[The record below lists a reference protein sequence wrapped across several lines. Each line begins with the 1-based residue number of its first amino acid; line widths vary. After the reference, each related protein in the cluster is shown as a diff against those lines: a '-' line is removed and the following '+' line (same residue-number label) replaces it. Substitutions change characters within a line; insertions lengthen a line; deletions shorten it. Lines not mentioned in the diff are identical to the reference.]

1 MLMTI
6 TMTMTVTVMA
16 TMTTMTTMM
25 MIMMMMMMMMMMYEL
40 QKMTFLGTAQGSEG
54 SCQMSELVGTQ
65 GPWFGA
71 GASGIKQA
79 SRGLQMTMII
89 IIKSNLLEGF
99 HESKMLSQCKR
110 SEGQW

>member
-25 MIMMMMMMMMMMYEL
+25 MIMMMMYEL
-40 QKMTFLGTAQGSEG
+40 QKLTFLGTAQGSEG
-54 SCQMSELVGTQ
+54 SCQISELVGTQ

-89 IIKSNLLEGF
+89 ITKKSNLLEGF

>member
-6 TMTMTVTVMA
+6 TMTMTVTVMV
-16 TMTTMTTMM
+16 TMTTMTTMI
-25 MIMMMMMMMMMMYEL
+25 MIMMMMMMYEL
-40 QKMTFLGTAQGSEG
+40 QKMTFLGTVQGSVG
-54 SCQMSELVGTQ
+54 SCQISVLVGTQ

-79 SRGLQMTMII
+79 SLGLQMTMII

-99 HESKMLSQCKR
+99 HESKMLSQCKC

>member
-1 MLMTI
+1 MFMTI
-6 TMTMTVTVMA
+6 

-25 MIMMMMMMMMMMYEL
+25 MIMMMMIYEL
-40 QKMTFLGTAQGSEG
+40 QKITFLGKAQGSEG
-54 SCQMSELVGTQ
+54 SCQISELVGTQ

-89 IIKSNLLEGF
+89 ITKKSNLLEGF

>member
-6 TMTMTVTVMA
+6 TMTMTVTVMV

-25 MIMMMMMMMMMMYEL
+25 MIMMMMMYEL
-40 QKMTFLGTAQGSEG
+40 QKMTFLGTAQGFEG
-54 SCQMSELVGTQ
+54 SCQISELVGTQ

-89 IIKSNLLEGF
+89 IIIKSNLLEGF
-99 HESKMLSQCKR
+99 HESKMLSQCKC

>member
-1 MLMTI
+1 MFMTI
-6 TMTMTVTVMA
+6 

-25 MIMMMMMMMMMMYEL
+25 MIMMMMMMMMMLMMMMMIYEL
-40 QKMTFLGTAQGSEG
+40 QKITFLGKAQGSEG
-54 SCQMSELVGTQ
+54 SCQISELVGTQ

-99 HESKMLSQCKR
+99 HESKMLSQCKC

>member
-1 MLMTI
+1 MFMTI
-6 TMTMTVTVMA
+6 

-25 MIMMMMMMMMMMYEL
+25 MIMMMMMMMIYEL
-40 QKMTFLGTAQGSEG
+40 QKITFLGKAQGSEG
-54 SCQMSELVGTQ
+54 SCQISELVGTQ

-89 IIKSNLLEGF
+89 ITKKSNLLEGF
-99 HESKMLSQCKR
+99 HESKMLSQCKC

>member
-6 TMTMTVTVMA
+6 TMTMTVTVMV

-25 MIMMMMMMMMMMYEL
+25 MIMMMMMMMMYEL

-54 SCQMSELVGTQ
+54 SCQISELVGTQ

-89 IIKSNLLEGF
+89 ITKKSNLLEGF

>member
-25 MIMMMMMMMMMMYEL
+25 MIMMMMYEL
-40 QKMTFLGTAQGSEG
+40 QKLTFLGTAQGSEG
-54 SCQMSELVGTQ
+54 SCQISELVGTQ

>member
-1 MLMTI
+1 MFMTI
-6 TMTMTVTVMA
+6 
-16 TMTTMTTMM
+16 TMTTMTTIM
-25 MIMMMMMMMMMMYEL
+25 MIMMMMMIYEL
-40 QKMTFLGTAQGSEG
+40 QKITFLGKAQGSEG
-54 SCQMSELVGTQ
+54 SCQISELVGIQ

-71 GASGIKQA
+71 GASEIKQA

-99 HESKMLSQCKR
+99 HESKMLSQCKC